1 MESSS
6 PIVSRSLKTAS
17 AKPSRRD
24 FLRSS
29 VKLSLGVGLGLSSLD
44 WLAGCTQLAD
54 HRIAPWDE
62 LAAKLQG
69 SLLRPGMSS
78 FVDLSTPW
86 ALQYASTVP
95 QAIAQCRTEA
105 DVQTC
110 IQWAKAHAMPLVAR
124 SGGHSYGGYSLTTG
138 LMINVSALNSFS
150 YDPNTG
156 LATVG
161 SGARNR
167 TIFTECKPLNRA
179 IPHGRCY
186 EVGVAGLVLGG
197 GIGFDM
203 RLHGLTCD
211 ALRETRIVLADGRVL
226 TCNENENTD
235 LFWACR
241 GAGGGNFGIHTSFT
255 FETFPVSTVTT
266 FNLVWTDRI
275 VDTFAAIQSMTQSAP
290 NALGIKVSITAQ
302 KQAGASVLSLTI
314 LGHFVGSE
322 ADFRSLIAPILAVQK
337 PAEQTIQV
345 LPYWDGQQTIS
356 EEGKPEYAHER
367 SRFVNGQ
374 LPDEAIQLIISQL
387 KNWPGTSK
395 AATWK
400 YFLLGGQIDAKSPTD
415 TAFVHRGYSMLS
427 STELEWTPADDAAT
441 LAKNEK
447 WLSDFH
453 NQMEAYTSPYCYQNF
468 IDPSQDGY
476 LQAYYGS
483 NLPQLRAIKRKYD
496 PENLFNYPQSIP
508 V

>member
-1 MESSS
+1 M
-6 PIVSRSLKTAS
+6 V

-24 FLRSS
+24 FLRAGAR
-29 VKLSLGVGLGLSSLD
+29 VSLGLGVGLSSLD
-44 WLAGCTQLAD
+44 WLTSCTKLAD

-62 LAAKLQG
+62 LASKLQG
-69 SLLRPGMSS
+69 ALVRPGAAS
-78 FVDLSTPW
+78 FSELSTPW
-86 ALQYASTVP
+86 ALQYASTIP

-110 IQWAKAHAMPLVAR
+110 IQWAKANSMPIVAR

-138 LMINVSALNSFS
+138 LMINVSALNTFT
-150 YDPNTG
+150 YEPTTG

-167 TIFTECKPLNRA
+167 TIFTQCKPLDRA

-211 ALRETRIVLADGRVL
+211 ALRETRIVLADGRML
-226 TCNENENTD
+226 TCNEKENAD

-255 FETFPVSTVTT
+255 FDTFPVGTITT
-266 FNLVWTDRI
+266 FNLVWTDRLA
-275 VDTFAAIQSMTQSAP
+275 DTFAAIQTMTLSAP
-290 NALGIKVSITAQ
+290 DTLGIKVSITAQ
-302 KQAGASVLSLTI
+302 KQAGASVLSLSI

-322 ADFRSLIAPILAVQK
+322 ADLRSLIAPILTVQK
-337 PAEQTIQV
+337 PAEQTIQIA
-345 LPYWDGQQTIS
+345 PYWDGQQLIT
-356 EEGKPEYAHER
+356 EEGRPEYSHER
-367 SRFVNGQ
+367 SRFVKGQ
-374 LPDEAIQLIISQL
+374 LSDEAVRQIILNL

-400 YFLLGGQIDAKSPTD
+400 YFLLGGQIDARSPTD
-415 TAFVHRGYSMLS
+415 MAFVHRGYSMLS
-427 STELEWTPADDAAT
+427 SIELEWTPADDAAL
-441 LAKNEK
+441 LAKNEQ
-447 WLSDFH
+447 WLTGFH
-453 NQMEAYTSPYCYQNF
+453 NQMEAYTSSYCYQNF
-468 IDPSQDGY
+468 IDPSQEGY
-476 LQAYYGS
+476 LQAYYGT
-483 NLPQLRAIKRKYD
+483 NLPRLQAIKRKYD